1 MVNITVEC
9 KYGCG
14 RRPNTKGAFPHY
26 KKHERNGDP
35 IVLALEDD
43 KTDLRIEEEQE
54 QPENKPSRKKQPP
67 PLEQPSIHT
76 FHTSGGSDCA
86 CGCRGFEAQRPN
98 PRDGGRR
105 YPNEDHRLH
114 GCRNISS

>member
-14 RRPNTKGAFPHY
+14 RRLNTKGAFPLY

-54 QPENKPSRKKQPP
+54 QPENKPSRN
-67 PLEQPSIHT
+67 LAV
-76 FHTSGGSDCA
+76 G
-86 CGCRGFEAQRPN
+86 
-98 PRDGGRR
+98 
-105 YPNEDHRLH
+105 
-114 GCRNISS
+114 